1 MTPVRCQGGQG
12 TTMRGGRL
20 GQAGIQRLL
29 AIAAAAAAPPAL
41 QARRMFQK
49 IDSPGMR
56 SAKSRRNAVF
66 E

>member
-20 GQAGIQRLL
+20 GKAGIQRLL
-29 AIAAAAAAPPAL
+29 AISAAAAAPPAL

-49 IDSPGMR
+49 SEGPGTR
-56 SAKSRRNAVF
+56 SARSHRSAVF